1 MVAAHR
7 TSASAKQAICKK
19 VVSILKKR
27 YRSKIPKSDR
37 TVLDTILY
45 AICLE
50 NASARQADDAFARL
64 ESDFHDLNEIRV
76 SSVKELESIFSDME
90 QPEWRALAI
99 RTFLQHVFE
108 KKYSFDF
115 ESIRRKTVDLANKQL
130 KRIRNLSPFI
140 RAYTLQIA
148 LGSHIIPIDES
159 LANTAIWLGLADPN
173 SKCDQASESIKP
185 AVRKADSPVFCHLLR
200 CLASDPKVKRTFD
213 SANKQAPE
221 DGYDVTTATERL
233 TDLFNRADSR
243 TKKVSSRKKSS
254 PKKPASKKTA
264 SRKTVTSSSRS
275 RAGGKSKSAAQKKVA
290 KKRSTAKRGNSRSQA
305 NKPRPGR

>member
-185 AVRKADSPVFCHLLR
+185 AVRKADSPVFCYLLR